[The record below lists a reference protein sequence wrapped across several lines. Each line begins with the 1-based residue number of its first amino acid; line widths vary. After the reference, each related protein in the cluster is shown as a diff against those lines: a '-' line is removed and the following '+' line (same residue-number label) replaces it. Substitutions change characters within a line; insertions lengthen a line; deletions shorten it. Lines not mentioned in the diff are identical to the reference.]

1 MLSEW
6 CRLVTLQIREMN
18 GNEKPTCPMSRGGGL
33 GPSKENLQCF
43 QNNKVGKTVKGFL
56 FPLKYREKDVQL
68 VLGISHCFF
77 KVDMFNFKVA
87 L

>member
-1 MLSEW
+1 
-6 CRLVTLQIREMN
+6 MN

-33 GPSKENLQCF
+33 GPSKKNPKNASKTTRWERLS
-43 QNNKVGKTVKGFL
+43 KVFL